1 MAITKE
7 SLVDKLNGDLA
18 REYTAIVQYTQ
29 HSGVITGAAYG
40 DIKKEIIIHAGEE
53 LQHALTL
60 TDQIDYLDGEPTAKV
75 LPANISD
82 DNKEMLQQDLDGENE
97 AIERY
102 IERIG
107 EAEEMKLLHLD
118 QKLRE
123 ILAME
128 QEHAMD
134 LEQALGK

>member
-53 LQHALTL
+53 LQHALTP
-60 TDQIDYLDGEPTAKV
+60 TDQIDYLGGEPTAKV

-107 EAEEMKLLHLD
+107 EAEEMKLLHLA
-118 QKLRE
+118 RS
-123 ILAME
+123 
-128 QEHAMD
+128 
-134 LEQALGK
+134 

>member
-1 MAITKE
+1 MK
-7 SLVDKLNGDLA
+7 
-18 REYTAIVQYTQ
+18 
-29 HSGVITGAAYG
+29 
-40 DIKKEIIIHAGEE
+40 DI
-53 LQHALTL
+53 
-60 TDQIDYLDGEPTAKV
+60 PV
-75 LPANISD
+75 ANPQ
-82 DNKEMLQQDLDGENE
+82 EDLDGEND

-107 EAEEMKLLHLD
+107 EAEEIKLLHLA

>member
-1 MAITKE
+1 MAISKE
-7 SLVDKLNGDLA
+7 KLVEKLNGDLA

-29 HSGVITGAAYG
+29 HSGVITGAEYG
-40 DIKKEIIIHAGEE
+40 DIKKEVIVHASEE

-60 TDQIDYLDGEPTAKV
+60 ADQIDYLKGNPTVKV
-75 LPANISD
+75 LPANTSD
-82 DNKEMLQQDLDGENE
+82 DNEEMLEQDLDGENE
-97 AIERY
+97 AIKRY
-102 IERIG
+102 IDRIE
-107 EAEEMKLLHLD
+107 EAEELKLLHLA
-118 QKLRE
+118 QRLRE

>member
-1 MAITKE
+1 MAVSKE
-7 SLVDKLNGDLA
+7 ELVKKLNGDLA

-29 HSGVITGAAYG
+29 HSGVITGAEYG
-40 DIKKEIIIHAGEE
+40 DIKKEIIVHAGEE

-60 TDQIDYLDGEPTAKV
+60 TDQIDYLGGEPTVEV
-75 LPANISD
+75 LPANTSA
-82 DNKEMLQQDLDGENE
+82 DNREMLQQDLDGEND

-102 IERIG
+102 IERI
-107 EAEEMKLLHLD
+107 EVVEELKLLHLA
-118 QKLRE
+118 QRLRE

>member
-1 MAITKE
+1 VATTKE
-7 SLVDKLNGDLA
+7 KLVERLNGDLA

-29 HSGVITGAAYG
+29 HSGVITGAEYG
-40 DIKKEIIIHAGEE
+40 DIKKELIVHAGEE

-60 TDQIDYLDGEPTAKV
+60 ADQIDYLGGDPTVKV
-75 LPANISD
+75 LPASTSA

-102 IERIG
+102 TQG
-107 EAEEMKLLHLD
+107 VTEAEEMKLLHLA

>member
-1 MAITKE
+1 MGIDKE
-7 SLVDKLNGDLA
+7 RLVEKLNGDLA
-18 REYTAIVQYTQ
+18 REYTATVQYTQ

-60 TDQIDYLDGEPTAKV
+60 ADQIDYLGGEPTVKV
-75 LPANISD
+75 LPANTSA
-82 DNKEMLQQDLDGENE
+82 DNEEMLQQDLDGENE

-107 EAEEMKLLHLD
+107 EVEDLKLLHLA